1 MRISDWSS
9 DLCSSDLVHHVVEAD
24 SAEQAE
30 SLIDFRL
37 RELAEPA
44 PPEADVAEAPGEHV
58 LHHREAL
65 DQRVLLED
73 HAHAPARPPQGVG
86 AERRQ
91 LQVTQEDLAAGRLDQ
106 AIDAADQ
113 RGLAGARGADEGHDL
128 AVGDA
133 EIDALQGEIAGSV
146 ALLEVL
152 ET

>member
-24 SAEQAE
+24 AAEQAE
-30 SLIDFRL
+30 SLIDVRL

-73 HAHAPARPPQGVG
+73 HAHAPARPPQGAG

-91 LQVTQEDLAAGRLDQ
+91 LQVTQDRKSTRLNSS
-106 AIDAADQ
+106 
-113 RGLAGARGADEGHDL
+113 H
-128 AVGDA
+128 
-133 EIDALQGEIAGSV
+133 
-146 ALLEVL
+146 
-152 ET
+152 